1 MRAMARVPLPPA
13 ETMTLTVLAE
23 IASGGMGSVEMAR
36 VESGPHAGEV
46 LGIKRLHA
54 SIANDKTFVD
64 MFLDEAWLTA
74 AMRSPHVMGVVA
86 HGTDDR
92 GMFLAVELI
101 EGVPLSRLLKEA
113 RVKKEIFS
121 EQVVACIAMQICEG
135 LTEAHG
141 LKGTDGKPL
150 GLVHRDLTPGNVLVA
165 FDGNVKIVDFGIAKA
180 EERITHTRT
189 GTMKGKPAYM
199 APEQAKGGKNMDL
212 RADLFS
218 LGVMMFE
225 LLASRRP
232 WVEKSAFDVIMSAA
246 LKPHP
251 NLAELRPGVSSV
263 FLEVIDK
270 CLAKKAA
277 ERWGS
282 AAEIRDRLIAWRRT
296 QNFPKPD
303 LEVLRDF
310 VVRNS
315 QAQIEWFRRA
325 RQGEFIKGQAQT
337 FKELEEA
344 IDDARKRSGEAP
356 LSMVP
361 SMAPVSSGRSAFD
374 SMTPSKAK
382 LILVDEGG
390 PGSGPTPPPTTPLPP
405 TPPAGSARQPT
416 PGTEPT
422 PLSPGQRAGGTMQS
436 LTEASR
442 QAQSRLSAAPSSTT
456 QPLPATSPLPSLQ
469 ATTRGSGPSLSG
481 TIALSEA
488 DLQIESA
495 PRSGQFGPQ
504 SGLRKGGSDSKG
516 LAATENR
523 GPAVPENRGPGVP
536 ENRGLGSTEYMEVSP
551 LKGMRLSEPRIEH
564 APDVDE
570 SDLSATV
577 RMPELADRP
586 VRDADGSSRSVVRPL
601 GGLLAEDDLALGA
614 TLRSDETGAPPV
626 PVRQILKQISERPPP
641 PAEAPKQD
649 TGRPTGWNLRNQ
661 AQPPPPPEAK
671 GLSGTTVLLL
681 ILVAFIAGGAIAAYV
696 AKTYLI
702 KPAGELGPSPVASRE
717 TGASG
722 KRQEDG
728 PPRGRPLAILR
739 GESARGAHLA
749 VRHRA

>member
-1 MRAMARVPLPPA
+1 MRPMARVPLPPA
-13 ETMTLTVLAE
+13 ESMTLTVLAE

-36 VESGPHAGEV
+36 VEAGPHAGEV

-74 AMRSPHVMGVVA
+74 AMKSPHVMGVVA

-113 RVKKEIFS
+113 RVKKEVFS

-199 APEQAKGGKNMDL
+199 APEQAKGGKNMDH

-218 LGVMMFE
+218 LGVMVFE

-232 WVEKSAFDVIMSAA
+232 WIEKSAFDVIMSAA

-251 NLAELRPGVSSV
+251 NLADLRPGISPV
-263 FLEVIDK
+263 FVEIIDK

-282 AAEIRDRLIAWRRT
+282 AAEIRDRLIAWRGA
-296 QNFPKPD
+296 QSFPKPD

-325 RQGEFIKGQAQT
+325 RRGDFVKGQAQT

-356 LSMVP
+356 MSILP
-361 SMAPVSSGRSAFD
+361 TSSGRSAFE

-382 LILVDEGG
+382 LILVDEGS

-405 TPPAGSARQPT
+405 TPGAKAGSARPPT
-416 PGTEPT
+416 PGSEPT
-422 PLSPGQRAGGTMQS
+422 PLSPGSPGAPQPRAGGTMQS

-442 QAQSRLSAAPSSTT
+442 QAQARSGLSAPPTSTT
-456 QPLPATSPLPSLQ
+456 QPLPATSPLPNLQ
-469 ATTRGSGPSLSG
+469 STTRSQGPTLGG
-481 TIALSEA
+481 TIALNDG
-488 DLQIESA
+488 DLEIEG
-495 PRSGQFGPQ
+495 PPKSGQFGPR
-504 SGLRKGGSDSKG
+504 SGLRKGSSDSSG
-516 LAATENR
+516 LGAT
-523 GPAVPENRGPGVP
+523 A
-536 ENRGLGSTEYMEVSP
+536 NRGLGGTENKGLGGTEYMEVSP
-551 LKGMRLSEPRIEH
+551 LKGMKLPDPRIE
-564 APDVDE
+564 AAADE
-570 SDLSATV
+570 SDLSATI

-601 GGLLAEDDLALGA
+601 GGMLAEDDLALGA
-614 TLRSDETGAPPV
+614 TMRSDESSAPV
-626 PVRQILKQISERPPP
+626 PVKDILKQVSERPPP
-641 PAEAPKQD
+641 PLQEPQRQD

-661 AQPPPPPEAK
+661 AQAAPVPEAK

-702 KPAGELGPSPVASRE
+702 KPAGLLPASPFVACSE
-717 TGASG
+717 
-722 KRQEDG
+722 
-728 PPRGRPLAILR
+728 
-739 GESARGAHLA
+739 
-749 VRHRA
+749 V